1 MAGKP
6 QLAQKVKDDVLADL
20 KQGKKYLDI
29 SNLRQLSLWTV
40 DKVAKDNG
48 IKRCKGRPSGE
59 APKSVTTSHYNFRNK
74 FTESFIMG
82 AF

>member
-6 QLAQKVKDDVLADL
+6 QLAQKVKDDVLNDL

-48 IKRCKGRPSGE
+48 IKRCKGRPAVE
-59 APKSVTTSHYNFRNK
+59 KPKSVTTSHYNFRNK